1 MIEKQIEKSVITFIE
16 VKFVLKDNKKPL
28 DERLMNKQLGNQTGQ
43 VYNEQN
49 NDGTIKRK
57 QFDNF
62 DSEVEVFLPQQSNTL
77 NSELSQ

>member
-16 VKFVLKDNKKPL
+16 VKFVLEDNKKPL